1 VVRALDRGTVRRP
14 RARAERGI
22 DTATVQQLIDKYAT
36 GRALG
41 FMGQPS
47 VNVAQL
53 DVDLHRHHT
62 YRG

>member
-22 DTATVQQLIDKYAT
+22 DTATVQQLIDKYTT
-36 GRALG
+36 GRTLG
-41 FMGQPS
+41 FMGQPA
-47 VNVAQL
+47 VNVVQL
-53 DVDLHRHHT
+53 NIDLDQHHP